1 MVPPHSHRVSRVQW
15 YSGYSLLFFPFAY
28 ETFTLCG
35 GPSHALLLGSNIHF
49 AVLTPAIFLQPVW
62 PLPRSLATTCG
73 ISVDFFSSPYLDVSV
88 QAVPHAHLW
97 IQCTL
102 TELHSAGFPHSDI
115 HGSMPAFG
123 SPWLFADCC
132 VLRRLL
138 VPRHSPCAL
147 CSLTINHA
155 LASCDAFLFH
165 SLPVSFCVQKDPF
178 ACSRL
183 CTPSY
188 LCVRITWFFGLFLDD
203 NLFVV
208 HMISHMVTLSLPFCL
223 LYLCSVFKVQSWISD
238 VRYWILD
245 LIPIPFSE
253 NHVVCGLIRWWAL
266 LRVTLCLMAYV
277 FLAVSPRCF
286 RSLVG
291 SSGLEPPTS
300 RLSGVRSN
308 HLSYEP
314 I

>member
-1 MVPPHSHRVSRVQW
+1 MEGGPPTFPPGFTCPVVLWIQ
-15 YSGYSLLFFPFAY
+15 LAVFPFRIRDYHSLWWAVP
-28 ETFTLCG
+28 C
-35 GPSHALLLGSNIHF
+35 PSARSNIHF

-147 CSLTINHA
+147 CSLTIITLWLSPLRA
-155 LASCDAFLFH
+155 ILLV
-165 SLPVSFCVQKDPF
+165 LWVVS
-178 ACSRL
+178 R
-183 CTPSY
+183 
-188 LCVRITWFFGLFLDD
+188 R
-203 NLFVV
+203 
-208 HMISHMVTLSLPFCL
+208 
-223 LYLCSVFKVQSWISD
+223 
-238 VRYWILD
+238 
-245 LIPIPFSE
+245 
-253 NHVVCGLIRWWAL
+253 
-266 LRVTLCLMAYV
+266 
-277 FLAVSPRCF
+277 
-286 RSLVG
+286 
-291 SSGLEPPTS
+291 
-300 RLSGVRSN
+300 
-308 HLSYEP
+308 
-314 I
+314 